1 MDLILY
7 VVAGMF
13 GGLIGGMGMGGGTL
27 LIPLLTIF
35 YKVSQHSAQAINL
48 IAFIPMSIV
57 ALIIHFKNK
66 LIETKNILL
75 IIISGIITCVAS
87 CFLANVLDGD
97 ILTKLF
103 GGFLVVLAIWQ
114 FISTIK
120 QSEEWFVLVAQD
132 ES

>member
-7 VVAGMF
+7 AVAGLF

-35 YKVSQHSAQAINL
+35 YKVGQHSAQAINL

-57 ALIIHFKNK
+57 ALVVHFKNK
-66 LIETKNILL
+66 LIETKNVLW
-75 IIISGIITCVAS
+75 IIFSGIATCVAS

-97 ILTKLF
+97 ILKKLF
-103 GGFLVVLAIWQ
+103 GGFLVALAIWQ
-114 FISTIK
+114 FINSLK
-120 QSEEWFVLVAQD
+120 PNKE
-132 ES
+132 